1 MWRALP
7 LLALLLLLGD
17 PGFADGSFN
26 RVSTPPEPEAPAT
39 SPESEEVA
47 APAAEASVPAA
58 QATEAEAPEVEPPRG
73 KACIYGPKGL
83 IFQPRGKQCAEVAP
97 GPASPDRAPGGRCI
111 MGAQGQV
118 LYAPPGVSC
127 EDTLQ

>member
-7 LLALLLLLGD
+7 ILALLLLWGD
-17 PGFADGSFN
+17 PGLADGSFN
-26 RVSTPPEPEAPAT
+26 RVSTPPEPEAPAAA
-39 SPESEEVA
+39 PESAEGA
-47 APAAEASVPAA
+47 APAAEAPAPAA
-58 QATEAEAPEVEPPRG
+58 PAPEPEKPEVEPPRG
-73 KACIYGPKGL
+73 DACIYGPKGL
-83 IFQPRGKQCAEVAP
+83 IFQPRGKQCAEAGP

-111 MGAQGQV
+111 MGTRGQV